1 MSIIKGGS
9 FIIETIAPDAVFTP
23 EDFTDEH
30 KLIAK
35 TAADFAAKEVE
46 PVLPE
51 LEAQKENLM
60 ADLLKKA
67 GEVGL
72 LSIDIPEEY
81 GGTGMDKASS
91 MLVCEN
97 LARGGC
103 FVVGHGA
110 HTGIGTLPIVFF
122 GNKQQKQKYLPAL
135 ASGEKLAAYA
145 LTEPGSGSDALAAK
159 TRAVLSEDGRYY
171 ILNGT
176 KQFITNASFADVFIT
191 YAKVDGE
198 KFTAFIVDRD
208 SEGVSTGPEEHKM
221 GIKGSST
228 RTLILEDAK
237 VPVENVLGEI
247 GRGHVVA
254 FNILNIGRFKLA
266 AGALGNCKLA
276 LELAVKYAKERRQFG
291 QPIAGFGMIKEK
303 LAEMAIQTYM
313 VESVNY
319 RTAGLIDEILAPIDK
334 EAPDAGLKT
343 AQGIEEYAI
352 ECSINKVAGSE
363 ALDFTTDEAVQ
374 IFGGYG
380 YIAEYPVERMYRDS
394 RINRIFEGTNEINRL
409 LIPGTLM
416 RRAMKG
422 EIPLLEAAQRL
433 KTEMLAAVK
442 TVSGEALEAELG
454 LLEQAKKL
462 FLLVAGS
469 AAQKFAAKLI
479 NEQEILANLAD
490 MIIDIFAM
498 ESVLLR
504 ATKHYRQ
511 AGSEKAAMQID
522 LARVFTHDAFDR
534 IEMNGRESLAAIEAG
549 DMLRTQLSI
558 LKKLS
563 RHDPVNTV
571 AIRRRI
577 ADRVIEAERY
587 AV

>member
-46 PVLPE
+46 PVLPD
-51 LEAQKENLM
+51 LEAQKANLM

-72 LSIDIPEEY
+72 LGIDIPEEY

-122 GNKQQKQKYLPAL
+122 GSQQQKQKYLPAL

-159 TRAVLSEDGRYY
+159 TRAVLSEDGRHY
-171 ILNGT
+171 ILKGT

-208 SEGVSTGPEEHKM
+208 TEGVSTGPEEHKM

-228 RTLILEDAK
+228 RTLILEDVR
-237 VPVENVLGEI
+237 VPVENVLGEV

-291 QPIAGFGMIKEK
+291 QSIAGFGMIKEK
-303 LAEMAIQTYM
+303 LAEMAVQTYM

-319 RTAGLIDEILAPIDK
+319 RTAGLIDEILASIGKD
-334 EAPDAGLKT
+334 APDAGLKT

-363 ALDFTTDEAVQ
+363 ALDFVTDEAVQ

-433 KTEMLAAVK
+433 KTEVLAAVRA
-442 TVSGEALEAELG
+442 VSGESLEAELG

-479 NEQEILANLAD
+479 NEQEILAKLAD
-490 MIIDIFAM
+490 MMIDIFAM

-504 ATKHYRQ
+504 AAKHCRR
-511 AGSEKAAMQID
+511 AGAEKAAAQLD
-522 LARVFTHDAFDR
+522 LARVFAHQAFDR
-534 IEMNGRESLAAIEAG
+534 IELNGRESLAAIEAG

-563 RHDPVNTV
+563 RHEPANTI

-577 ADRVIEAERY
+577 ADRIIEAERY
-587 AV
+587 VV